1 MNIDV
6 IFPILVI
13 SFCIFMTGMLFND
26 AINNNCISSKRKTIV
41 IIFSIVLLIF
51 LGWFN
56 CIIIKNNFNDLIK
69 EAYYNKVEVKVID
82 YNINGYQYNI
92 KDEPDSIFYIKK

>member
-1 MNIDV
+1 MNINV
-6 IFPILVI
+6 IYPILVI
-13 SFCIFMTGMLFND
+13 SFCIFIAGMLFND
-26 AINNNCISSKRKTIV
+26 VVNNNGISSKRKTIG

-51 LGWFN
+51 LGCIN
-56 CIIIKNNFNDLIK
+56 CIIIKDNFNDLIK

-82 YNINGYQYNI
+82 YNIDGYQYNI

>member
-1 MNIDV
+1 MSIDV

-13 SFCIFMTGMLFND
+13 SFCIFTTGMLFGD
-26 AINNNCISSKRKTIV
+26 VINNNSINSKRKTIV
-41 IIFSIVLLIF
+41 IIFCIVLLIF
-51 LGWFN
+51 LGWIN

-82 YNINGYQYNI
+82 YNIDGYQYNI